1 MSCLEKQELGE
12 RDTLYWGRAKID
24 LPRNGH
30 SRDGR

>member
-12 RDTLYWGRAKID
+12 RDAFYWGRANID

-30 SRDGR
+30 SGEGI